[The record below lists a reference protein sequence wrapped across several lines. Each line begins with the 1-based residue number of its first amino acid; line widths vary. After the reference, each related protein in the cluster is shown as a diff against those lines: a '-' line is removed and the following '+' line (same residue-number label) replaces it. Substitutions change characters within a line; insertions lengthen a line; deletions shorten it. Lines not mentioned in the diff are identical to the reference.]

1 MSNSPPVVEGNL
13 SHDRM
18 VLLDVSKL
26 PEEFKQPGDLP
37 PRQHACSD
45 VPRIFDW
52 CYRLQKDTGNI
63 GNGGFTWVTW
73 PPPAGNQP
81 VNDLAEDA
89 SERSSAQGSSPGVAD
104 HNICNSPLSAGQS
117 QSWGGS
123 NSDNEDDWEAMQAAA
138 TLSGGDC
145 IVNLD
150 VGTANCLAAAPASA
164 SVIADDQ
171 VGPDSNSS
179 AGEYPHN
186 FANLAPD
193 FDSANPLAT
202 APASPARTGP
212 TADEIVPNSKSP
224 SFDETYPQ
232 DFVELARDVLAAA
245 ATFPESAAPTGGL
258 SDDIVCPSSA
268 VGIDQ
273 LGELVAEATGVSRE
287 AAPDKQ
293 RKHRKNA
300 RKLVA
305 VVGSSENPGMQR
317 EPRKAAKKPT

>member
-13 SHDRM
+13 SYDRM
-18 VLLDVSKL
+18 VLLDISKL

-171 VGPDSNSS
+171 VGPHSNSS
-179 AGEYPHN
+179 AGEYPQN
-186 FANLAPD
+186 FATL
-193 FDSANPLAT
+193 
-202 APASPARTGP
+202 
-212 TADEIVPNSKSP
+212 ADEILEAAVSASEPLSDEIVCPNSEVHV
-224 SFDETYPQ
+224 DQLRE
-232 DFVELARDVLAAA
+232 LAAA
-245 ATFPESAAPTGGL
+245 EFFES
-258 SDDIVCPSSA
+258 SRDQ
-268 VGIDQ
+268 VGPALD
-273 LGELVAEATGVSRE
+273 AKR
-287 AAPDKQ
+287 
-293 RKHRKNA
+293 RKRSVKPIA
-300 RKLVA
+300 Q
-305 VVGSSENPGMQR
+305 VGSAENPGMTYGGR
-317 EPRKAAKKPT
+317 RKNANGS

>member
-13 SHDRM
+13 SYDRLI
-18 VLLDVSKL
+18 LLDISKL
-26 PEEFKQPGDLP
+26 PEEFKQRGALP
-37 PRQHACSD
+37 SRQNTGPD

-52 CYRLQKDTGNI
+52 CHRLEKDPSNVGND
-63 GNGGFTWVTW
+63 GFSWVSW
-73 PPPAGNQP
+73 PLAPANQP

-89 SERSSAQGSSPGVAD
+89 SERSSAKGNSPGFAD
-104 HNICNSPLSAGQS
+104 NNICNNPLSS
-117 QSWGGS
+117 
-123 NSDNEDDWEAMQAAA
+123 SDNEDDWEAMEAVAP
-138 TLSGGDC
+138 SGGNST
-145 IVNLD
+145 VALD
-150 VGTANCLAAAPASA
+150 VDTANRLAAAPASA

>member
-1 MSNSPPVVEGNL
+1 MFAMKLTTVTTLHASLVTCISNELHCSNRDSAPQSPRPKGPSRL
-13 SHDRM
+13 GR
-18 VLLDVSKL
+18 
-26 PEEFKQPGDLP
+26 KQRYRASRKVWIFSAELVTKVDKYPAPG
-37 PRQHACSD
+37 
-45 VPRIFDW
+45 F
-52 CYRLQKDTGNI
+52 
-63 GNGGFTWVTW
+63 
-73 PPPAGNQP
+73 
-81 VNDLAEDA
+81 
-89 SERSSAQGSSPGVAD
+89 AD
-104 HNICNSPLSAGQS
+104 DNICNSPLSAS
-117 QSWGGS
+117 QS
-123 NSDNEDDWEAMQAAA
+123 SDNEDGWEAMEAAA
-138 TLSGGDC
+138 PSGGNC
-145 IVNLD
+145 TVALD
-150 VGTANCLAAAPASA
+150 VDTAHRLAAAPASA

-202 APASPARTGP
+202 APATPARTGP